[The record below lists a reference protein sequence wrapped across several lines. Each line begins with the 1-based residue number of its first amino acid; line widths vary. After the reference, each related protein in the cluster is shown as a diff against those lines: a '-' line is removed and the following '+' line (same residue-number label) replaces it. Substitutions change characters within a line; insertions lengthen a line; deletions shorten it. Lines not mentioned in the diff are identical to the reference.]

1 MKHLR
6 KCAKT
11 NLKFR
16 KGPNTFLQNPGVA
29 YNKEK
34 NSLKPS
40 LGVVSA
46 ILILI
51 LSFLDPEDINEC
63 SMQGVCQNGDC
74 LNTLGSF
81 KCSCKSGF
89 VLERNRC
96 VGEYKPSLAFFFSL
110 LCIAQPQSTRHET
123 IVPNVQCTFGI
134 DCHNTF
140 LLC

>member
-29 YNKEK
+29 YNKE

-96 VGEYKPSLAFFFSL
+96 VGEYKSSLAFFFSL

-123 IVPNVQCTFGI
+123 IVPNVQCTVGI

>member
-16 KGPNTFLQNPGVA
+16 KGPNTFLQNPRVA

-123 IVPNVQCTFGI
+123 IVPNVQCTVGI